1 MAEADTEAI
10 PPLPGYRETSLTV
23 PVGHLLAHP
32 GERRQLVS
40 VIDAGE
46 LATSTVVVAGK
57 SCAADLTLEALSS
70 GEVMVWGQLRAA
82 WQGEC
87 RRCLEPVTGEIEVK
101 VKELFEHHP
110 QEGETYLLEGETIDL
125 GVMTREAL
133 LLNVPLAP
141 LCSTECLGP
150 SPEVL
155 AVSSADTAL
164 PDVSEQERPK
174 DPRWAALD
182 ELVFDPSD

>member
-1 MAEADTEAI
+1 MTRA
-10 PPLPGYRETSLTV
+10 
-23 PVGHLLAHP
+23 
-32 GERRQLVS
+32 
-40 VIDAGE
+40 E
-46 LATSTVVVAGK
+46 LATSTATVAGQ

-87 RRCLEPVTGEIEVK
+87 RRCLEPVAGEVAVK
-101 VKELFEHHP
+101 VKELFERQP
-110 QEGETYLLEGETIDL
+110 QEGETYLLAGETIDL
-125 GVMTREAL
+125 GELIREAL

-141 LCSTECLGP
+141 LCSAECLGP

-155 AVSSADTAL
+155 AVGSADEAAASS
-164 PDVSEQERPK
+164 PDSPEQERPK

-182 ELVFDPSD
+182 ELVFDPPEQT